1 MGFYVRTNGID
12 KLEKLIVRNDLS
24 ISEEAV
30 QLYTT
35 IRNTVSTIYNKY
47 GSDIYREQVYTS
59 ILGVEL
65 EELGYHTNCEEKFN
79 IYHKN
84 KEVGFLIADLV
95 VRGQHSF
102 VIEAKKIDINK
113 AIRQLIGYM
122 RAGNFEYGFV
132 VGYLRNASE
141 TWMVL
146 REINDT
152 GTEVKYYM
160 YNGEV
165 REVPNTG
172 SV

>member
-12 KLEKLIVRNDLS
+12 KLEKLILRNDLS
-24 ISEEAV
+24 ISEEAIK
-30 QLYTT
+30 LYDL
-35 IRNTVSTIYNKY
+35 IKKTVSYVYDKY
-47 GSDIYREQVYTS
+47 GSDIYREPVYTS

-65 EELGYHTNCEEKFN
+65 EELGYQTNCEEKFI

-95 VRGQHSF
+95 VRGKHSF
-102 VIEAKKIDINK
+102 VIEAKKIDINR

-122 RAGNFEYGFV
+122 RAGNFDYGFV

-146 REINDT
+146 RETDDT
-152 GTEVKYYM
+152 GTSLRYYM
-160 YNGEV
+160 YNGCV
-165 REVPNTG
+165 REIPTTG
-172 SV
+172 DL